1 MKVKIKKLRPE
12 AVMPTRAHITDAGF
26 DLTAVSYE
34 QDKYGCHVYGFGLAM
49 EIPLGYVGLI
59 FPRSSVAKYNV
70 ALTNC
75 VGVVDSGYRGEV
87 MAKFKDAQ
95 PELETTIL
103 THPRYKIGDR
113 VAQIVFIQLPPTVLC
128 EVKALADS
136 DRGDGGYGSTGK

>member
-12 AVMPTRAHITDAGF
+12 AVIPTKAHITDAGF

-49 EIPLGYVGLI
+49 EIPVGCVGLI

-70 ALTNC
+70 TLTNC
-75 VGVVDSGYRGEV
+75 VGVIDPGYRGEV
-87 MAKFKDAQ
+87 MVKFKDAQ
-95 PELETTIL
+95 PETDTTIL

-113 VAQIVFIQLPPTVLC
+113 VAQIIFVQLPPTVFS
-128 EVKALADS
+128 ETKDLADS
-136 DRGDGGYGSTGK
+136 DRGKGGYGSTGK

>member
-12 AVMPTRAHITDAGF
+12 AVIPTKAHITDAGF

-49 EIPLGYVGLI
+49 EIPVGCVGLI

-70 ALTNC
+70 TLTNC
-75 VGVVDSGYRGEV
+75 VGVIDPGYRGEV

-95 PELETTIL
+95 PETDTTIL
-103 THPRYKIGDR
+103 TRPRYKIGDR
-113 VAQIVFIQLPPTVLC
+113 VAQIIFVQLPPTVFS
-128 EVKALADS
+128 ETKDLADS
-136 DRGDGGYGSTGK
+136 DRGKGGYGSTGK